1 MISDE
6 TRKKY
11 ADDSDNE
18 ITHRLLE
25 AFDEAATNQETDSD
39 QAILDEALTIL
50 KERIDEATDN

>member
-18 ITHRLLE
+18 ITHRLVK
-25 AFDEAATNQETDSD
+25 AFDEAETNQEIDPV

-50 KERIDEATDN
+50 KERIDEATDD